1 MSSYNYKFKDVLVG
15 LRDEYLVTKKQLDE
29 LQKYVMLDEK
39 QLGEVVF
46 VLGETY
52 GIDGAQLL
60 CEISSD
66 RNKLVEFL
74 NDVKWLLGMQRY
86 ASNIDYV
93 VRDSKGN
100 FRLMKYPCIIYPKL
114 RREFSEKVSDILYDN
129 FTFENGKVLR
139 YDLEDGRNI
148 TLSLEH
154 MGMNLVLKQNDLTKA
169 SMRYTTKGSE
179 SVSVISWGKP
189 VNSGMVNELLD
200 VEVPRTLLPVIHDTI
215 IEFSD
220 SKPVILQNAD
230 SSFNITTFDVIDE
243 EQQLIL
249 RR

>member
-1 MSSYNYKFKDVLVG
+1 
-15 LRDEYLVTKKQLDE
+15 
-29 LQKYVMLDEK
+29 
-39 QLGEVVF
+39 
-46 VLGETY
+46 
-52 GIDGAQLL
+52 
-60 CEISSD
+60 
-66 RNKLVEFL
+66 
-74 NDVKWLLGMQRY
+74 
-86 ASNIDYV
+86 
-93 VRDSKGN
+93 
-100 FRLMKYPCIIYPKL
+100 
-114 RREFSEKVSDILYDN
+114 
-129 FTFENGKVLR
+129 
-139 YDLEDGRNI
+139 
-148 TLSLEH
+148 
-154 MGMNLVLKQNDLTKA
+154 MNLVLKQNDLTKA